1 MKKLLSI
8 MLGLSLFVGAAAVFA
23 QDTKTDDKSKS
34 TTKKKKKKKT
44 DTTTPPAK

>member
-8 MLGLSLFVGAAAVFA
+8 MLGLSLFVGTATVFA
-23 QDTKTDDKSKS
+23 QDTKTDDKSK

-44 DTTTPPAK
+44 DDTTKKS